1 MTWADATTTP
11 SGTWSAQTSFTPSW
25 GAASGASALGNFM
38 RFVDADPLA
47 DASEGV
53 DFNNTF
59 STENPW
65 VFTTRGPVSFRVNRE
80 EPT

>member
-1 MTWADATTTP
+1 
-11 SGTWSAQTSFTPSW
+11 
-25 GAASGASALGNFM
+25 M

-47 DASEGV
+47 DAAGGI

-65 VFTTRGPVSFRVNRE
+65 VFTTRSPVGFRVNRE